1 MATSLESNNSLEGN
15 NNFESNSSFEAGV
28 RHVLNALPDAVAVHR
43 VEACFSVL
51 GTSLWAVGTNEMRDG
66 RERCER
72 RGEGAEGTGEGG
84 QEDDAEEEGKSGGE
98 GRREEVGQQRDVRAP
113 RAWSDEWLPEIAR
126 RRMLILACQVTAVWR
141 EGEAKEWDGK
151 RDAVCTHAHLSLSS
165 PRSLARALT
174 HTHTHTHTHTFT
186 RKNEGIS

>member
-1 MATSLESNNSLEGN
+1 MESNNSLESN
-15 NNFESNSSFEAGV
+15 NNFESNNSFEAGV

-51 GTSLWAVGTNEMRDG
+51 GTCLWAVGTNEMRDG
-66 RERCER
+66 RESGER

-84 QEDDAEEEGKSGGE
+84 QDDDAEEEGKSGGE

-141 EGEAKEWDGK
+141 EGGGKEGEGK
-151 RDAVCTHAHLSLSS
+151 RDAVCTYAHFTLSS
-165 PRSLARALT
+165 ARALQTHTYT
-174 HTHTHTHTHTFT
+174 HTHSHAKMKAFLNVMGVH
-186 RKNEGIS
+186 R